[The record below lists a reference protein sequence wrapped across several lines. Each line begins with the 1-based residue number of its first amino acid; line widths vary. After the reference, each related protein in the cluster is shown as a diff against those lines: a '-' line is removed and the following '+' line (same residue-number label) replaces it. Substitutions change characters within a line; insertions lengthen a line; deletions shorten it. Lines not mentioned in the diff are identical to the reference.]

1 MNIDLRDEVLSQYD
15 EYLNDELAE
24 HYNRGA
30 LGGFGQYNVLAH
42 LSTYFNNSTI
52 IDYGTGIE
60 GVSARALAY
69 NETNTVYSY
78 DIEFSKKA
86 AAHFK
91 SFDNIVYNIFDPIKS
106 PKDQEVLLSSPF
118 ISLDVDPHDGIQE
131 RKICD
136 FLIDNEWDGIMVCDD
151 VNIGPHGG
159 MIEFWESIDQL
170 KYDLTSTT
178 YAHHTG
184 TGIIC
189 FGDHLVLSAST
200 RENYGTF
207 EDYVNIYGEG
217 QLPGLVVKE
226 DGTFLV
232 TKDGFSDVKGTCR
245 LSPNN
250 KDMVRLVSDDGTV
263 VECHRANLITD

>member
-78 DIEFSKKA
+78 DIEFSKNA

-91 SFDNIVYNIFDPIKS
+91 SFDNIVYDIFDPIKS
-106 PKDQEVLLSSPF
+106 PKDQEVLLSSSL
-118 ISLDVDPHDGIQE
+118 ISLDVAPHDGIQE

-159 MIEFWESIDQL
+159 MIEFWESIEQL

-207 EDYVNIYGEG
+207 EDYINIYGEG
-217 QLPGLVVKE
+217 RLPGLVVKE
-226 DGTFLV
+226 DGTFSV
-232 TKDGFSDVKGTCR
+232 SKEGFSDIKGTWG

-250 KDMVRLVSDDGTV
+250 KDMVRWVSDDGTV